1 MSHESNS
8 ASGLNGKNAG
18 LAPPRLAPKGVAT
31 WNAAG
36 MNIWLAAVPKTLYTV
51 SAVLAVLREATSL
64 YVSYPA
70 FEEARAVVT
79 GDM

>member
-1 MSHESNS
+1 
-8 ASGLNGKNAG
+8 
-18 LAPPRLAPKGVAT
+18 
-31 WNAAG
+31 
-36 MNIWLAAVPKTLYTV
+36 MNIWLSAVPKTLYTV